1 MTAQLVSALTLFA
14 GAVCFLVGSAINL
27 WMVISG

>member
-1 MTAQLVSALTLFA
+1 MTAQLAAALTLFA

-27 WMVISG
+27 WLVLYG

>member
-1 MTAQLVSALTLFA
+1 MSAQLIASWTLFA

-27 WMVISG
+27 WLAYFP